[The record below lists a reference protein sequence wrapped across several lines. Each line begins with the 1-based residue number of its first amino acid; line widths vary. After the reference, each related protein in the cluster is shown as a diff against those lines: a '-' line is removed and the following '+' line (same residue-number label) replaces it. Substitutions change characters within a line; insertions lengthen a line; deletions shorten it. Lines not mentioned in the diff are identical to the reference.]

1 MIRLFEIMFEIDHDI
16 TVWNNYERSFG
27 INHEKLLAKFL
38 QGGPGVAKWMWCP
51 KGREGVSEIP
61 FIRAHIENG

>member
-38 QGGPGVAKWMWCP
+38 QGGPGVAKWMWFA
-51 KGREGVSEIP
+51 KD
-61 FIRAHIENG
+61 

>member
-38 QGGPGVAKWMWCP
+38 QGGPGRQVLLNGC
-51 KGREGVSEIP
+51 GLQRINHELVSGLIQ
-61 FIRAHIENG
+61 N